1 MALAPISQD
10 AHTVSRKL
18 GLSTDLMM
26 IDHAWNLEI
35 GSLRDVAR
43 IVALDNAS
51 LVVETDSHTVMQEVS
66 LRRKELVRKL
76 NRHLPEPILRY
87 ITVRI
92 TQSHGR

>member
-1 MALAPISQD
+1 MALAPISLE
-10 AHTVSRKL
+10 AHHVSKKL
-18 GLSTDLMM
+18 GLSIDLTM

-35 GSLRDVAR
+35 GSLKDVVR

-51 LVVETDSHTVMQEVS
+51 LVVETDSHTVMQEIS

-76 NRHLPEPILRY
+76 NRHLPEPSLRY

-92 TQSHGR
+92 SQTHGR